1 MLYPAFVRDAGEE
14 AVALRPAQAQG
25 HGGRVQQD
33 LPRANVS
40 TTNAAAAAAAAV
52 LLSLMLVHYSSSSVL
67 VGVTAADVEYD
78 AFRKQ

>member
-1 MLYPAFVRDAGEE
+1 M
-14 AVALRPAQAQG
+14 
-25 HGGRVQQD
+25 QQD